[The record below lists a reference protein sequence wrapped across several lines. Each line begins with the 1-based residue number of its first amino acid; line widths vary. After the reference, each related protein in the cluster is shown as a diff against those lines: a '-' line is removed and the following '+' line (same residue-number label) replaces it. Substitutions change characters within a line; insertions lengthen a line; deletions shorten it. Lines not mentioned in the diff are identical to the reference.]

1 MKIILLDHQNNYTGN
16 SRMMSNAAK
25 NFDILA
31 TSLNNYFDSL
41 IKIFS
46 DLYLVKFSD
55 ISAKSFFLCISDI
68 CVLSN
73 YSDHSVFP
81 SVF

>member
-16 SRMMSNAAK
+16 SRMISNAAK
-25 NFDILA
+25 HFDILA
-31 TSLNNYFDSL
+31 KLNNYFDNL

-55 ISAKSFFLCISDI
+55 ISAKPFFLCISDI

-73 YSDHSVFP
+73 YITAFFHSIF
-81 SVF
+81 